1 MQAPLDWHTEKASLV
16 LVIHMAEAD
25 HVKKSAHYT
34 AAEFYRPSFA
44 AVAAAPLPSLASV
57 VAAAP

>member
-16 LVIHMAEAD
+16 LGIHMAEAD
-25 HVKKSAHYT
+25 HVKKSVHYT

-44 AVAAAPLPSLASV
+44 AAVAALPPSLASV
-57 VAAAP
+57 AAAAS